1 MRAPVLG
8 LATAIVVAAC
18 PAVANATD
26 YCVPPNDNCAGTP
39 VPSFDKALELAAQGT
54 NADRIFLGDTTYV
67 AQTGTGFTYNVPGS
81 PLEIIGKG
89 RGKTALTSPPG
100 ASAVLNLD
108 GGHASVRDLTIKIP
122 QNAAPGA
129 SGLSTQHSARAIDV
143 VEDQT
148 QTNSH
153 RGVVLSQGASLED
166 STVTLGGSQN
176 TTAVVFGLGGG
187 NVLRSALTAWE
198 GVASNYGGLIDR
210 SRVTG
215 VERGVYGMRDG
226 TTITATLVRFS
237 KSGGAGIAALAAAGA
252 PTSVKADG
260 VTIVG
265 PGLANTFGVGATAG
279 GLTPFDNSELI
290 LTNSIVRGVTSSI
303 VAVGA
308 GRGADDANVR
318 TSYSDYDPGGNT
330 TFGSNGTITESNVSY
345 VGDAGFVDPAAGDY
359 HLRSSSPLLDHG
371 DPGTLLQGLDLDG
384 GPLVTDG
391 NGDGV
396 AVRDMGAFEHA
407 AVAPSAPAGSAD
419 STRPVITAFRADPS
433 AFAVP
438 KGTRL
443 RYRMSEAARV
453 TITIQRNLPGRR
465 SGGRCVRPSRR
476 LEHAKRC
483 VRHRIVGTL
492 KQGGVHGANKRRFT
506 GRIAKR
512 ALRPGSYRAVVR
524 ATDAA
529 GNRSA
534 PKSVRLRVRRKAS

>member
-18 PAVANATD
+18 PAVASATD

-67 AQTGTGFTYNVPGS
+67 AQTGTGFTYNVQGS

-89 RGKTALTSPPG
+89 SGKTALTSPPG

-108 GGHASVRDLTIKIP
+108 GGQASVRDLTIRIP
-122 QNAAPGA
+122 QNAAAGA
-129 SGLSTQHSARAIDV
+129 SGLSTWESARGIDV

-148 QTNSH
+148 QTNTH

-237 KSGGAGIAALAAAGA
+237 KSGGAGIGALAGAGA

-260 VTIVG
+260 VTIIG

-279 GLTPFDNSELI
+279 GLTPFENAELI
-290 LTNSIVRGVTSSI
+290 LTNSIVRGVSSSI

-345 VGDAGFVDPAAGDY
+345 VGDAGFVDPAVGDY
-359 HLRSSSPLLDHG
+359 HLRSSSPLLDRG
-371 DPGTLLQGLDLDG
+371 DTVPSPGLDLDG
-384 GPLVTDG
+384 NALITDG
-391 NGDGV
+391 DGDGV
-396 AVRDMGAFEHA
+396 ARRDMGAFEHA
-407 AVAPSAPAGSAD
+407 AVVPVRAPAVD
-419 STRPVITAFRADPS
+419 STRPLITAFRADPS

-443 RYRMSEAARV
+443 RYQLSEAARV
-453 TITIQRNLPGRR
+453 TITIQRNVPGRR

-476 LEHAKRC
+476 LQHAKRC
-483 VRHRIVGTL
+483 VRHRTVGTL
-492 KQGGVHGANKRRFT
+492 KNAGVHGANKRRFT